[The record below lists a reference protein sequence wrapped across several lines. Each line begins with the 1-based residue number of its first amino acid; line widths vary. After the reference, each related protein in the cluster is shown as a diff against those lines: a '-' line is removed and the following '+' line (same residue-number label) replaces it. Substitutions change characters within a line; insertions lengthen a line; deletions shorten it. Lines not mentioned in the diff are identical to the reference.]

1 MILLN
6 NYSSRVEKV
15 LDKNVKLIKK
25 RQVYNEQ
32 DWQSWLYVD
41 FRDEFFNDR
50 NIKVFLEV
58 TIRIPKAGRNKLYK
72 VDILILDKESRKPAV
87 IIELKYKSNLK
98 ESELNKDILK
108 MKEIRSLIEN
118 SCLLYSVGFNSDQ
131 GKLFLHNVND
141 EVV

>member
-1 MILLN
+1 M
-6 NYSSRVEKV
+6 
-15 LDKNVKLIKK
+15 
-25 RQVYNEQ
+25 
-32 DWQSWLYVD
+32 YVD